1 MILKGKILDKVTKAP
16 IFGAVV
22 YLAGTG
28 YGAQSDLDGNFSL
41 TAPAGT
47 YELNIKNVGYNNLE
61 SSINLS
67 NDLTIEVNLNPA
79 VTQLKEV
86 TVTAQAP
93 KPKTDYIKFIIPA
106 GIALGILL
114 LLFTLERKN

>member
-1 MILKGKILDKVTKAP
+1 MILNGKIFDKITKAP
-16 IFGAVV
+16 IFGATV

-28 YGAQSDLDGNFSL
+28 YGTQSDIDGNFKFE
-41 TAPAGT
+41 APTGT
-47 YELNIKNVGYNNLE
+47 YELNVKYLGYNPIE

-67 NDLTIEVNLNPA
+67 KDLTLSIELAPDVK
-79 VTQLKEV
+79 QLKEV

-93 KPKTDYIKFIIPA
+93 KPKLDYTKFIIPA
-106 GIALGILL
+106 GIGLGILL